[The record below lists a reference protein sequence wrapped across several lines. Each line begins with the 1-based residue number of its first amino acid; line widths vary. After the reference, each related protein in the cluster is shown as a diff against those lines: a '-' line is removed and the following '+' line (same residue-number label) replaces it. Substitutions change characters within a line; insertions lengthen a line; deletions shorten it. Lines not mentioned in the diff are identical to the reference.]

1 MRKLSKIQQDVLALL
16 RSHGLWS
23 RGCGWLW
30 DTIGNTQRLMD
41 SLVRAGYAT
50 STDEPGWGDAVY
62 RPIASTK
69 TEPAERPT
77 STKTEPARPARGRA
91 VLLSGGY
98 VVSGDNV
105 LGMLK
110 RQHAILLGLS
120 RDLAARGYGERSVQQ
135 RAIADANLLGLEVS
149 EMVDGPKE
157 NKR

>member
-30 DTIGNTQRLMD
+30 STNGNTQRLMD

-62 RPIASTK
+62 RPVASTK
-69 TEPAERPT
+69 TKPA
-77 STKTEPARPARGRA
+77 ARPARGRA
-91 VLLSGGY
+91 VLLSGGH
-98 VVSGDNV
+98 VVSGDDV
-105 LGMLK
+105 PGMLK